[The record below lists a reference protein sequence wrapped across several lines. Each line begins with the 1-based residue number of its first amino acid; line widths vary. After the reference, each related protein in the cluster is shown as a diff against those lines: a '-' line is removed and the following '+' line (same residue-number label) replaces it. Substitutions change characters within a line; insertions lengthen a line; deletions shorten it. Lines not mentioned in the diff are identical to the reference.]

1 MQIREIQSQRWAR
14 RKNLVGKV
22 AVLHTG
28 FATMVRIFHLNSMMM
43 IMMKLFVLFD
53 IWNINCSE
61 TGRSQVVSN
70 CKGKAEFGGKSY
82 STRWE
87 REYVET
93 DIWNEGRRRDV
104 ESLTML
110 FFDNSWS
117 HCRTP
122 LYFY

>member
-1 MQIREIQSQRWAR
+1 
-14 RKNLVGKV
+14 
-22 AVLHTG
+22 
-28 FATMVRIFHLNSMMM
+28 
-43 IMMKLFVLFD
+43 MKLFVLFD

-61 TGRSQVVSN
+61 TGWSQVVSN

-82 STRWE
+82 STRRE

-110 FFDNSWS
+110 FINYSWS

>member
-1 MQIREIQSQRWAR
+1 
-14 RKNLVGKV
+14 
-22 AVLHTG
+22 
-28 FATMVRIFHLNSMMM
+28 MVRIFHLNFMMM

-61 TGRSQVVSN
+61 TGWSQVVSN
-70 CKGKAEFGGKSY
+70 GKGKAEFGGKSY

-110 FFDNSWS
+110 FVDNSWS